1 MNNSLKLSGW
11 NRHKTLLT
19 LLLPPLLFLLI
30 FFLLPLAIVVVYSFL
45 ERGTYGGVT
54 PNLTVANYE
63 RLLKPIYGTI
73 LLRSCW
79 LALLTT
85 LVCLGIGYP
94 LAWLIA
100 TRPKAWRNFLLFLV
114 IIPFWTNFL
123 VRTYAWV
130 FLLRGEGLINYL
142 LQFLHII
149 DQPLKMLNTPLAVIV
164 GLVYDYLPFMILPLF
179 AAIERF
185 NFSLLEAAQDL
196 GANDLS
202 TFLKV
207 IIPLTSRGI
216 IAGSLLVFIPVVG
229 EFVIPDLLGGAKSLM
244 IGNLIENQFIE
255 ARDWPFGSALS
266 VIMLMAILMPMLIY
280 LRVGESKGNI
290 D

>member
-1 MNNSLKLSGW
+1 MNNNLKISGW
-11 NRHKTLLT
+11 NRHQTLLT
-19 LLLPPLLFLLI
+19 LLLPPLVFLLL
-30 FFLLPLAIVVVYSFL
+30 FFLLPLGIVVIYSFL
-45 ERGTYGGVT
+45 QRGTYGGVT
-54 PNLTVANYE
+54 PNFTLDNYQ
-63 RLLKPIYGTI
+63 RLFKAIYWSI

-85 LVCLGIGYP
+85 IVCLIIGYP

-100 TRPKAWRNFLLFLV
+100 TRTQAWRNFLLFMV

-123 VRTYAWV
+123 VRTYSWV
-130 FLLRGEGLINYL
+130 FLLRGEGVINSI
-142 LQFLHII
+142 LQSLHII
-149 DQPLKMLNTPLAVIV
+149 DQPLKMLNTPVAVII

-196 GANDLS
+196 GANDLA
-202 TFLKV
+202 TLLKV

-216 IAGSLLVFIPVVG
+216 MAGSLLVFIPVVG

-244 IGNLIENQFIE
+244 IGNLIQNQFIA

-266 VIMLMAILMPMLIY
+266 VMMLMAIFVPMLIY
-280 LRVGESKGNI
+280 LRIGESKETLK
-290 D
+290 